1 MKRLTSI
8 TTSFLLASLLITTSC
23 NLNKKQT
30 SENGSLTAETSIDA
44 FACMDSIHLINEP
57 DSILHIEY
65 KFQFLKSSSSQ
76 ADSIN
81 ASIAQVLVSGE
92 RNTDIR
98 QAILDAMSQEESAMQ
113 KEIQEYYEPDDETYG
128 SLQYN
133 IVRTGHFVHDA
144 ADTVVAY
151 KASIDMYTGG
161 AHGSYTPI
169 TLNFSR
175 NTGKL
180 IQPSDIFDMEQEQA
194 ILDLMLAKLLKDNGC
209 STREELM
216 EKTSLLTLGELS
228 LTSNFHLGRKGATF
242 CFGQYE
248 IAPYS
253 SGITYITL
261 DYDTLKPYMK
271 KKTYMELINKY
282 FPNITSEQ
290 RERFAALDAL
300 YRDWNSKINV
310 ISRKDI
316 DNLYEHHILHS
327 LGIAQVIKFK
337 PGTRVMDL
345 GTGGGFPGIPL
356 AIMFPDVHF
365 HLVDSI
371 GKKIRVCDEVRT
383 ALGLT
388 NVPTEWTRGENLK
401 DKYDFVVSRAVMPLT
416 DLVKLVRK
424 NISPKAQNA
433 MPNGLI
439 CLKGGELEHE
449 VLPMKTHTLITSL
462 SDYFEEEF
470 FETKKVVYV
479 SL

>member
-1 MKRLTSI
+1 MKRLASI
-8 TTSFLLASLLITTSC
+8 TTSLLLASLLITTSC
-23 NLNKKQT
+23 NPNKKQT
-30 SENGSLTAETSIDA
+30 SENGSLTTETSIDA
-44 FACMDSIHLINEP
+44 FASMDSIHITNEP
-57 DSILHIEY
+57 DSILNIEY
-65 KFQFLKSSSSQ
+65 KFQFLKSNSTQ

-98 QAILDAMSQEESAMQ
+98 QAILDALSQEESAMQ

-180 IQPSDIFDMEQEQA
+180 LQPSDIFDMEQEQA

-209 STREELM
+209 TTREELM

-261 DYDTLKPYMK
+261 DYETLKPYMK
-271 KKTYMELINKY
+271 K
-282 FPNITSEQ
+282 
-290 RERFAALDAL
+290 
-300 YRDWNSKINV
+300 
-310 ISRKDI
+310 
-316 DNLYEHHILHS
+316 
-327 LGIAQVIKFK
+327 
-337 PGTRVMDL
+337 
-345 GTGGGFPGIPL
+345 
-356 AIMFPDVHF
+356 
-365 HLVDSI
+365 
-371 GKKIRVCDEVRT
+371 
-383 ALGLT
+383 
-388 NVPTEWTRGENLK
+388 
-401 DKYDFVVSRAVMPLT
+401 
-416 DLVKLVRK
+416 
-424 NISPKAQNA
+424 
-433 MPNGLI
+433 
-439 CLKGGELEHE
+439 
-449 VLPMKTHTLITSL
+449 
-462 SDYFEEEF
+462 
-470 FETKKVVYV
+470 
-479 SL
+479 